1 MFARPSPTMAT
12 PAYRPTTSLDT
23 AGSGSLGSRR
33 RAGSDWT
40 RGGTAVSSERLPR
53 VMVYGWRSATTAL
66 PALATI
72 PSFCCTV
79 FA

>member
-23 AGSGSLGSRR
+23 RAAAVSVAR
-33 RAGSDWT
+33 RAGGDWT